1 MGNIHVDIGVSRYLR
16 LLLGFMHVLALLA
29 LLLTFSSGPI
39 LAMGCS
45 LLGASALWYDWRL
58 RHPQLTAIEAGQQG
72 YRVFW
77 RGDWHSA
84 KLREA
89 LITVPLT
96 IIHFQLAQQRID
108 TLLLPDAVDDDSYR
122 RLRVW
127 LRWSRR
133 DKFSVDRQEG
143 F

>member
-1 MGNIHVDIGVSRYLR
+1 MSNIHVDIGVSRYLR

-29 LLLTFSSGPI
+29 LLLTFSFGPI
-39 LAMGCS
+39 LVMGCS

-58 RHPQLTAIEAGQQG
+58 RHPQLTVIEAGQQG

-77 RGDWHSA
+77 RGDWHPVE
-84 KLREA
+84 LREA

-127 LRWSRR
+127 LRWSRQ
-133 DKFSVDRQEG
+133 DKSGVDRQEG